1 MTVRERIKRYRTE
14 GGGVGLVRV
23 EVLVP
28 PDERQT
34 IRRQAADMRKRHR
47 NKETDTVAKSGLAA
61 FRADVEKIFPGRVR
75 QVVLF
80 GSRARGDAEPGS
92 DWDVALFIDD
102 FDRSAESRPINL
114 LAATYHLR
122 GLMVSPIG
130 LPASREDI
138 SPELLANID
147 CEGVCL

>member
-28 PDERQT
+28 PEERQT
-34 IRRQAADMRKRHR
+34 IRQQAADMRKRHR
-47 NKETDTVAKSGLAA
+47 DRVAATTARSALAA
-61 FRADVEKIFPGRVR
+61 FRGDVEQIFPGRVR
-75 QVVLF
+75 EAVLF

-102 FDRSAESRPINL
+102 FDRAAESRPLNL
-114 LAATYHLR
+114 LAARYHLR

-130 LPASREDI
+130 LPANRQDI

-147 CEGVCL
+147 RDGVRL